1 MSNNIYGPASA
12 KQQMFLTCNADII
25 IYGGGAG
32 CGKSHCALLKA
43 LGQINDRYFRGVFIR
58 QTRTQLT
65 QSGGLFDEAKQMYK
79 PFKPK
84 FHEQKLSATF
94 PSGAVISFAGLDRA
108 EDRYNFDGGQY
119 SLVVFDEAQHQ
130 QEVSVLYLM
139 SRLRSKAQMSSQLVM
154 TCNPLY
160 NSFLRNWVEWHLDP
174 ETGIPIPERDGVI
187 RYFTNDGGKP
197 TFALTREEM
206 LKKCPHVEPE
216 HILTIT
222 FISANIFDNPIGI
235 QKNPKYLA
243 FLLGL
248 QRVEKM
254 RLLEGSWYAKEE
266 AAGYFKGD
274 WLEVVN
280 IRPAQVTKRVR
291 AWDISGSIKSEANP
305 NPDWTAGVL
314 MSRDKYGKYCIE
326 DVERFRDRA
335 HGVLE
340 RIIQTAIHDGAD
352 VDIIIPADPG
362 AAGKAYAQSIV
373 KELAERGF
381 YARIFQASQSKV
393 LRFQPFAAV
402 AEARH
407 VSICR
412 GLWNDEYLDELENF
426 DGSRKV
432 KDDMVDATSDA
443 FKCLAQSAQIPTNF
457 VLPDFSRQSHFSI

>member
-1 MSNNIYGPASA
+1 MKRTRAW
-12 KQQMFLTCNADII
+12 DISGSI
-25 IYGGGAG
+25 
-32 CGKSHCALLKA
+32 H
-43 LGQINDRYFRGVFIR
+43 FRAVFIR

-79 PFKPK
+79 PFKPN

-94 PSGAVISFAGLDRA
+94 PSGAVISFAGLDRP

-130 QEVSVLYLM
+130 HEVSVLYLM
-139 SRLRSKAQMSSQLVM
+139 SRLRSKAKMSSQLVM

-174 ETGIPIPERDGVI
+174 ETGVPMPERDGVI

-197 TFALTREEM
+197 LFAMSKEE
-206 LKKCPHVEPE
+206 LLARCPHLKDE

-222 FISANIFDNPIGI
+222 FISANIYDNPIGI

-248 QRVEKM
+248 KRVEKM

-266 AAGYFKGD
+266 AAGYFKGE
-274 WLEVVN
+274 WLEVVP
-280 IRPAQVTKRVR
+280 IRPAVVMKRTR
-291 AWDISGSIKSEANP
+291 AWDISGSIPSESNRD
-305 NPDWTAGVL
+305 PDWTAGVL
-314 MSRDKYGKYCIE
+314 MSRDRYGKYCVE
-326 DVERFRDRA
+326 DVVRFRDRA
-335 HGVLE
+335 HGVIE
-340 RIIQTAIHDGAD
+340 QIIQTAIHDG
-352 VDIIIPADPG
+352 VETDIIIPCDPG

-393 LRFQPFAAV
+393 LRFSPFAAV

-407 VSICR
+407 VQIVR
-412 GLWNDEYLDELENF
+412 GAWNDEYLDELENF

-432 KDDMVDATSDA
+432 KDDQVDATSDA
-443 FKCLAQSAQIPTNF
+443 FKHLAQSAQIPSNF
-457 VLPDFSRQSHFSI
+457 ILPDMSRQNHFNI

>member
-1 MSNNIYGPASA
+1 MSNNFYGPASA
-12 KQQMFLTCNADII
+12 KQQMFLTCKADII

-43 LGQINDRYFRGVFIR
+43 LGQIKDPHFRAVFIR

-174 ETGIPIPERDGVI
+174 ETGVPLPERDGVI
-187 RYFTNDGGKP
+187 RYFTNDGGKVVF
-197 TFALTREEM
+197 TLTKEEM
-206 LKKCPHVEPE
+206 LEKCPHIKEE

-222 FISANIFDNPIGI
+222 FISANIYDNPIGI

-248 QRVEKM
+248 KRVEKM

-266 AAGYFKGD
+266 AAGYFKGE
-274 WLEVVN
+274 WVEIVSLREPVV
-280 IRPAQVTKRVR
+280 QKRCR
-291 AWDISGSIKSEANP
+291 AWDLSGSIPSESNK

-314 MSRDKYGKYCIE
+314 MSRDRYGKYCIE
-326 DVERFRDRA
+326 DVVRFRDRA

-340 RIIQTAIHDGAD
+340 KIIQTAIHDGPD

-373 KELAERGF
+373 RELAERGF

-402 AEARH
+402 AEAGH
-407 VSICR
+407 VTMVR
-412 GLWNDEYLDELENF
+412 GPWNDEYIDELECF
-426 DGSRKV
+426 DGSRNI
-432 KDDMVDATSDA
+432 KDDQCDATSDA
-443 FKCLAQSAQIPTNF
+443 FKHLAQSAQIPTNF
-457 VLPDFSRQSHFSI
+457 VLPDLKRQSHFSI

>member
-1 MSNNIYGPASA
+1 MN
-12 KQQMFLTCNADII
+12 KK
-25 IYGGGAG
+25 AG

-43 LGQINDRYFRGVFIR
+43 LGQINDPNFRAVFIR

-94 PSGAVISFAGLDRA
+94 PSGSVIGFAGLDRP

-187 RYFTNDGGKP
+187 RFFTNDGGKP
-197 TFALTREEM
+197 VFAVTKEEM
-206 LKKCPHVEPE
+206 FKKVPHIKEE
-216 HILTIT
+216 HILTFT
-222 FISANIFDNPIGI
+222 FVSANIFDNPIGM

-248 QRVEKM
+248 KRIEKM

-274 WLEVVN
+274 WLEIVPT
-280 IRPAQVTKRVR
+280 RPTEHIMKRVR
-291 AWDISGSIKSEANP
+291 AWDISGSIPSESNP

-314 MSRDKYGKYCIE
+314 MSRDKYGRYYIE
-326 DVERFRDRA
+326 DLERFRDRA

-340 RIIQTAIHDGAD
+340 KIIQTAIHDGPTT
-352 VDIIIPADPG
+352 DIVIPADPG

-381 YARIFQASQSKV
+381 YARIYQASQSKV

-402 AEARH
+402 AEAKH
-407 VSICR
+407 VSMVR
-412 GLWNDEYLDELENF
+412 GPWNDELVDELEAF

-432 KDDMVDATSDA
+432 KDDIVDGCSDA
-443 FKCLAQSAQIPTNF
+443 FKHLARSAQIPTSF
-457 VLPDFSRQSHFSI
+457 VLPNMQRENPFHV

>member
-1 MSNNIYGPASA
+1 MSTSFGPASE
-12 KQQMFLTCNADII
+12 KQRMFLTCKADIV

-43 LGQINDRYFRGVFIR
+43 LGQIKDPNFRAVFIR
-58 QTRTQLT
+58 QTRTQLL
-65 QSGGLFDEAKQMYK
+65 QSGGLVDEAKQMYK
-79 PFKPK
+79 QFKPR

-94 PSGAVISFAGLDRA
+94 PSGSVISFAGLDRA

-160 NSFLRNWVEWHLDP
+160 NSFLRHWVEWHLDP

-187 RYFTNDGGKP
+187 RFFTNDGGKVV
-197 TFALTREEM
+197 FAETKEQM
-206 LKKCPHVEPE
+206 LRLVPHIKEE

-222 FISANIFDNPIGI
+222 FVSANIFDNPIGI

-248 QRVEKM
+248 KRIEKM

-266 AAGYFKGD
+266 SAGYFKGE
-274 WLEVVN
+274 WLDVINV
-280 IRPAQVTKRVR
+280 RPPKVMKRCR
-291 AWDISGSIKSEANP
+291 AWDISGSIPSESNP

-314 MSRDKYGKYCIE
+314 MSRDSHGKYYIE
-326 DVERFRDRA
+326 DVNRFRDRA
-335 HGVLE
+335 HGVIE
-340 RIIQTAIHDGAD
+340 QIIQTAIHDGPET
-352 VDIIIPADPG
+352 DIVIPADPG

-373 KELAERGF
+373 KELSERGF
-381 YARIFQASQSKV
+381 YARIFNASLSKV
-393 LRFQPFAAV
+393 LRFQPFAAI
-402 AEARH
+402 AEAKH
-407 VSICR
+407 VSIVR
-412 GLWNDEYLDELENF
+412 GVWNEQYIDELETF
-426 DGSRKV
+426 DGSRRV
-432 KDDMVDATSDA
+432 KDDVVDATSDA
-443 FKCLAQSAQIPTNF
+443 FKHLAQSAQIPTNF
-457 VLPDFSRQSHFSI
+457 VLPEMGRTSHFTM

>member
-1 MSNNIYGPASA
+1 MSNIYGPASP
-12 KQQMFLTCNADII
+12 KQKMFLTSTADII
-25 IYGGGAG
+25 VYGGGAG

-43 LGQINDRYFRGVFIR
+43 LGQINDPHFRAVFIR
-58 QTRTQLT
+58 QTRTQLS
-65 QSGGLFDEAKQMYK
+65 QSGGLWDEAKQMYK
-79 PFKPK
+79 PFKPRP
-84 FHEQKLSATF
+84 HEQKLSLTF
-94 PSGAVISFAGLDRA
+94 PSGAAVTFAPLDRA

-160 NSFLRNWVEWHLDP
+160 NSFLRNWIEWHLDP
-174 ETGIPIPERDGVI
+174 ETGVPIPERDGVV

-197 TFALTREEM
+197 VFALSREEM
-206 LKKCPHVEPE
+206 FEKVPHIKDE
-216 HILTIT
+216 HILTFT
-222 FISANIFDNPIGI
+222 FISANIYDNPIGI

-248 QRVEKM
+248 KRVEKL

-266 AAGYFKGD
+266 AAGFFKGE
-274 WLEVVN
+274 WLDV
-280 IRPAQVTKRVR
+280 IPLPPLATIKKVR
-291 AWDISGSIKSEANP
+291 AWDLSGSIPSESNRD
-305 NPDWTAGVL
+305 PDWTAGVL
-314 MSRDKYGKYCIE
+314 MSRDKFGKYYIE
-326 DVERFRDRA
+326 DVNRFRDRA

-340 RIIQTAIHDGAD
+340 KIIQTAIHDGPM
-352 VDIIIPADPG
+352 VDIVIPADPG

-381 YARIFQASQSKV
+381 YARIFQASQSKI

-407 VSICR
+407 VSMVR
-412 GLWNDEYLDELENF
+412 GVWNDEYIDELENF

-443 FKCLAQSAQIPTNF
+443 FKLLAQSAHLPSSL
-457 VLPDFSRQSHFSI
+457 VLPDMTRQNHFSI

>member
-1 MSNNIYGPASA
+1 LSNQYGPASE
-12 KQQMFLTCNADII
+12 KQRMFLTSTADII

-43 LGQINDRYFRGVFIR
+43 LGQIKDQYFRAVFIR
-58 QTRTQLT
+58 QTRTQLL

-94 PSGAVISFAGLDRA
+94 PSGSVISFAGLDRI

-130 QEVSVLYLM
+130 QEISILYLM

-160 NSFLRNWVEWHLDP
+160 NSFLRSWVEWHLDP
-174 ETGIPIPERDGVI
+174 ETGIPIPERDGVV
-187 RYFTNDGGKP
+187 RYFTNDAGKVV
-197 TFALTREEM
+197 FALTKEEM
-206 LKKCPHVEPE
+206 KQKCPHIAEE
-216 HILTIT
+216 HILTIS
-222 FISANIFDNPIGI
+222 FISATIFDNPIGI

-248 QRVEKM
+248 KRVEKM

-266 AAGYFKGD
+266 AAGYFKGE
-274 WLEVVN
+274 WLDVVSL
-280 IRPAQVTKRVR
+280 RPVVVTKRVR
-291 AWDISGSIKSEANP
+291 AWDISGSIPSESNP

-314 MSRDKYGKYCIE
+314 MSRDKIGRYYIE
-326 DVERFRDRA
+326 DCVRFRDRA

-340 RIIQTAIHDGAD
+340 QIIQTAIHDGQD
-352 VDIIIPADPG
+352 VDIVIPADPG
-362 AAGKAYAQSIV
+362 AAGKAYAQTIIR
-373 KELAERGF
+373 ELAERGF
-381 YARIFQASQSKV
+381 YARMFNASLSKV
-393 LRFQPFAAV
+393 LRFQPFSAI
-402 AEARH
+402 AEAKH
-407 VSICR
+407 VSIVR
-412 GLWNDEYLDELENF
+412 GPWNDEYLDELEAF
-426 DGSRKV
+426 DGSRKN

-443 FKCLAQSAQIPTNF
+443 FKHLAQSTQIPTNF
-457 VLPDFSRQSHFSI
+457 VLPDLRRDNHFNI

>member
-1 MSNNIYGPASA
+1 MSNIYGPASA
-12 KQQMFLTCNADII
+12 KQQMFLTCKADII

-43 LGQINDRYFRGVFIR
+43 LGQINDPHFRAVFIR

-79 PFKPK
+79 PFKPN

-94 PSGAVISFAGLDRA
+94 PSGAVISFAGLDRP

-130 QEVSVLYLM
+130 HEVSVLYLM
-139 SRLRSKAQMSSQLVM
+139 SRLRSKAKMSSQLVM

-174 ETGIPIPERDGVI
+174 ETGVPMPERDGVI

-197 TFALTREEM
+197 LFAMTKEE
-206 LKKCPHVEPE
+206 LLEKCPHLKDE

-222 FISANIFDNPIGI
+222 FISANIYDNPIGI

-248 QRVEKM
+248 KRVEKM

-266 AAGYFKGD
+266 AAGYFKGE
-274 WLEVVN
+274 WLEIVP
-280 IRPAQVTKRVR
+280 IRPAVVMKRVR
-291 AWDISGSIKSEANP
+291 AWDISGSIPSESNRD
-305 NPDWTAGVL
+305 PDWTAGVL
-314 MSRDKYGKYCIE
+314 MSRDRYGKYCIE
-326 DVERFRDRA
+326 DVVRFRDRA
-335 HGVLE
+335 HGVIE
-340 RIIQTAIHDGAD
+340 QIIQTAIHDG
-352 VDIIIPADPG
+352 VETDIIIPCDPG

-393 LRFQPFAAV
+393 LRFSPFAAV

-407 VSICR
+407 VQMVR
-412 GLWNDEYLDELENF
+412 GAWNDEYVDELENF

-432 KDDMVDATSDA
+432 KDDQVDATSDA
-443 FKCLAQSAQIPTNF
+443 FKHLAQSAQIPSNF
-457 VLPDFSRQSHFSI
+457 VLPDMSRQNHFNI